1 MAEDSEG
8 RGSDKL
14 LESLIGTGG
23 TELSKQQLRKMI
35 ELTRGSGAKIIDW
48 WELGQPA
55 PEWVGGAAVIDR
67 GQVGRLVEGLLAA
80 GPRIVLDGFPF
91 GIPDPRE
98 LIVKFQVSQQQG
110 Q

>member
-1 MAEDSEG
+1 MAQDEE

-14 LESLIGTGG
+14 LESLAGSGG
-23 TELSKQQLRKMI
+23 TEFSKDQLRRLI
-35 ELTRGSGAKIIDW
+35 ELTRESGAKIIDW
-48 WELGQPA
+48 WELGQPG
-55 PEWVGGAAVIDR
+55 PEWVGGAAVVDR
-67 GQVGRLVEGLLAA
+67 GQVGRLVEELLAA

-98 LIVKFQVSQQQG
+98 LIVKFQISAQRG